1 MHGRFSKSL
10 KYQFLFAHT
19 FDKYFVWS
27 NYFKTKLLKI
37 NSNYRNIGIFDK
49 FKNVKIKKIFQ
60 KLKI

>member
-10 KYQFLFAHT
+10 KYQNFLFTHT

-37 NSNYRNIGIFDK
+37 NSNYKKENIGIFDK
-49 FKNVKIKKIFQ
+49 FKNVKI
-60 KLKI
+60 